1 MCIANLC
8 LNKFILLLLLLLPKD
23 QSTVQF
29 RFGTKLIKYCK
40 CIIIDVGFAIDKNG
54 NFEKKIRLCMCE
66 QASRA
71 VMCKMI
77 NNKGIPLKYFSFQF
91 AIPTTKLINEGKRFE
106 PPRPG
111 WALVGNEA

>member
-8 LNKFILLLLLLLPKD
+8 LNKFILLLLLLLLPKD

-54 NFEKKIRLCMCE
+54 NFEKKSDYVCVNKRFV
-66 QASRA
+66 QSRA
-71 VMCKMI
+71 K
-77 NNKGIPLKYFSFQF
+77 
-91 AIPTTKLINEGKRFE
+91 
-106 PPRPG
+106 
-111 WALVGNEA
+111 